1 MPLQSAIP
9 DQQSAISTDTIA
21 AISTPFGEGAIAVLR
36 VSGPRALAIA
46 AGIFRSRIPVAELL
60 PRLQQ
65 FGRIVDGSH
74 VLDEVLLSV
83 HRAPASYTGEDLVEI
98 QCHGGIL
105 VTRRIL
111 DLLLA
116 RGATPAEPGEF
127 TRRAFL
133 NGKMD
138 LTQAEAV
145 MDLIRAQTDLALRAA
160 TEQLE
165 GRLGS
170 HITALR
176 ETLLGLL
183 AHVEAHIDFPDEDI
197 DPATG
202 AALLARIDSA
212 REEVARLLRTAGQGR
227 ILREGLR
234 TVIFGEPNAGKSSLL
249 NRLLGYQRAIVSH
262 LPGTTRDTLEEVVN
276 LRGIPVR
283 LIDTAG
289 IRPSE
294 DLLENAGIERTRQ
307 ALNRAALI
315 LRIVD
320 ASLPPGNA
328 NLRGGGGEDRRLEGG
343 RALIGISGIVP
354 SSPDLPPPSTRTLL
368 ILNKCD
374 LGINPAWSDNSST
387 IRISCKTGE
396 GFDALTQSIFDAAMQ
411 GAASPDDFMIAINAR
426 HQACLQSAA
435 NYLDAA
441 RGAIDQR
448 LSPEFIAIELRAA
461 LDAVGDIAGR
471 LDAEELLGEIF
482 STFCIGK

>member
-1 MPLQSAIP
+1 MSEA
-9 DQQSAISTDTIA
+9 TIA
-21 AISTPFGEGAIAVLR
+21 AVSTPFGEGAIAVLR
-36 VSGPRALAIA
+36 LSGPRAIPIA
-46 AGIFRSRIPVAELL
+46 ADIFRSRVPVPDL
-60 PRLQQ
+60 PSRLQQ
-65 FGRIVDGSH
+65 FGRIVDGPR
-74 VLDEVLLSV
+74 VLDEVLLSI
-83 HRAPASYTGEDLVEI
+83 HRAPSSYTGQDLVEI

-111 DLLLA
+111 DLLIA
-116 RGATPAEPGEF
+116 RGATLAEPGEF

-165 GRLGS
+165 GRLGR

-176 ETLLGLL
+176 ETLLGIL

-202 AALLARIDSA
+202 ATLLARLDSA
-212 REEVARLLRTAGQGR
+212 RAEISRLLSTADQGR

-249 NRLLGYQRAIVSH
+249 NRLLGYERAIVSH
-262 LPGTTRDTLEEVVN
+262 LPGTTRDTLEEAVN
-276 LRGIPVR
+276 LRGIPVL

-294 DLLENAGIERTRQ
+294 DLLENAGIQRTRH
-307 ALNRAALI
+307 ALSRAALTLHI
-315 LRIVD
+315 AD

-328 NLRGGGGEDRRLEGG
+328 NLP
-343 RALIGISGIVP
+343 IGTSGKGP
-354 SSPDLPPPSTRTLL
+354 ASADPLPSTLL
-368 ILNKCD
+368 VLNKCD
-374 LGINPAWSDNSST
+374 LGIHPAWQHTPSA

-396 GFDALTQSIFDAAMQ
+396 GFDTLTQAIFNAAMR
-411 GAASPDDFMIAINAR
+411 GAATPDNFLIAINAR
-426 HQACLQSAA
+426 HQSCLKSAA
-435 NYLDAA
+435 TYLDAA
-441 RGAIDQR
+441 RAALQQS

-461 LDAVGDIAGR
+461 LNAVGEVAGR
-471 LDAEELLGEIF
+471 LDTEELLGEIF

>member
-1 MPLQSAIP
+1 MQA
-9 DQQSAISTDTIA
+9 TDTIA
-21 AISTPFGEGAIAVLR
+21 AVSTPFGEGAIAILR
-36 VSGPRALAIA
+36 LGGPEAIGIA
-46 AGIFRSRIPVAELL
+46 AEIFRARTPVEEL
-60 PRLQQ
+60 PTRVQQ
-65 FGRIVDGSH
+65 FGRIVDAGR

-83 HRAPASYTGEDLVEI
+83 HRAPASYTGEDMVEI

-111 DLLLA
+111 DLLLE
-116 RGATPAEPGEF
+116 RGARAAEPGEF

-165 GRLGS
+165 GRLGR
-170 HITALR
+170 HILTLR
-176 ETLLGLL
+176 EALLVTL
-183 AHVEAHIDFPDEDI
+183 AHIEAHIDFPDEDI

-202 AALLARIDSA
+202 AALLARIDAA
-212 REEVARLLRTAGQGR
+212 REEIARLLGTAGQGE

-249 NRLLGYQRAIVSH
+249 NRLLGYERAIVSH

-289 IRPSE
+289 VRPSE
-294 DLLENAGIERTRQ
+294 DVLENAGIERTRQ
-307 ALNRAALI
+307 VLSRAALA
-315 LRIVD
+315 LRVVD
-320 ASLPPGNA
+320 ASQPPGNGA
-328 NLRGGGGEDRRLEGG
+328 EIP
-343 RALIGISGIVP
+343 AAAQTIVV
-354 SSPDLPPPSTRTLL
+354 
-368 ILNKCD
+368 LNKCD
-374 LGINPAWSDNSST
+374 LGVNPAWSAANAG

-396 GFDALTQSIFDAAMQ
+396 GFDALTQAIFDAAMH
-411 GAASPDDFMIAINAR
+411 GAGSSDDYLIAINAR
-426 HQACLQSAA
+426 HQACLKTAA
-435 NYLDAA
+435 TYLDAA
-441 RGAIDQR
+441 QSAMKQR
-448 LSPEFIAIELRAA
+448 LSPEYIAIELRAA
-461 LDAVGDIAGR
+461 LEAVGDVAGR

-482 STFCIGK
+482 SMFCIGK

>member
-1 MPLQSAIP
+1 MDPTPPFAEH
-9 DQQSAISTDTIA
+9 TIA
-21 AISTPFGEGAIAVLR
+21 AVSTPFGEGAIAVLR
-36 VSGPRALAIA
+36 LSGPSAIPIA
-46 AGIFRSRIPVAELL
+46 ADIFRSRIPVPDLP

-65 FGRIVDGSH
+65 FGRIVDGPR
-74 VLDEVLLSV
+74 VLDEVLLSI
-83 HRAPASYTGEDLVEI
+83 HRAPSSYTGQDVVEI
-98 QCHGGIL
+98 QSHGGIL

-116 RGATPAEPGEF
+116 RGATLAEPGEF

-160 TEQLE
+160 TEQLD
-165 GRLGS
+165 GRLGR

-176 ETLLGLL
+176 ETLLAIL

-202 AALLARIDSA
+202 AALLARLDSA
-212 REEVARLLRTAGQGR
+212 RAEISRLLSTADQGR

-249 NRLLGYQRAIVSH
+249 NRLLGYERAIVSH
-262 LPGTTRDTLEEVVN
+262 LPGTTRDTLEEAVN
-276 LRGIPVR
+276 LRGIPVL

-294 DLLENAGIERTRQ
+294 DLLENAGIQRTRH
-307 ALNRAALI
+307 ALTRAALTLHI
-315 LRIVD
+315 AD

-328 NLRGGGGEDRRLEGG
+328 NLP
-343 RALIGISGIVP
+343 IGTSGKDP
-354 SSPDLPPPSTRTLL
+354 ASADPLPSTLL
-368 ILNKCD
+368 VLNKCD
-374 LGINPAWSDNSST
+374 LGIHPAWQHTPSA

-396 GFDALTQSIFDAAMQ
+396 GFETLTQAIFNAAMQ
-411 GAASPDDFMIAINAR
+411 GAATPDDFLIAINAR
-426 HQACLQSAA
+426 HQSCLKSAA
-435 NYLDAA
+435 TYLDAA
-441 RGAIDQR
+441 RAALEQS

-461 LDAVGDIAGR
+461 LTSVGEVAGR
-471 LDAEELLGEIF
+471 LDTEELLGEIF

>member
-1 MPLQSAIP
+1 MELEPSP
-9 DQQSAISTDTIA
+9 PFPGDTIA
-21 AISTPFGEGAIAVLR
+21 AVSTAFGEGAIAVLR
-36 VSGPRALAIA
+36 MSGSGAVEIA
-46 AGIFRSRIPVAELL
+46 GRIFRSRVAVRDL
-60 PRLQQ
+60 PARVQQ
-65 FGRIVDGSH
+65 LGKIVDGSE
-74 VLDEVLLSV
+74 VLDEALFSV

-98 QCHGGIL
+98 HCHGGIL

-116 RGATPAEPGEF
+116 HGARCAEPGEF
-127 TRRAFL
+127 TQRAFL

-160 TEQLE
+160 AEQLE
-165 GRLGS
+165 GRLGR

-176 ETLLGLL
+176 ESLIGVL

-202 AALLARIDSA
+202 AALQGRVDAI
-212 REEVARLLRTAGQGR
+212 REEIARLLRTADQGQ

-234 TVIFGEPNAGKSSLL
+234 TVIYGEPNAGKSSLL
-249 NRLLGYQRAIVSH
+249 NRLLGYERAIVSH

-276 LRGIPVR
+276 IRGIPVR

-289 IRPSE
+289 LRATE
-294 DLLENAGIERTRQ
+294 DVIEVAGIERTRQ
-307 ALNRAALI
+307 AIARAGLVLHIA
-315 LRIVD
+315 D
-320 ASLPPGNA
+320 ASQPPGPTG
-328 NLRGGGGEDRRLEGG
+328 LGET
-343 RALIGISGIVP
+343 P
-354 SSPDLPPPSTRTLL
+354 SSTRTLL

-374 LGINPAWSDNSST
+374 LGIHPAWQEDQSG

-396 GFDALTQSIFDAAMQ
+396 GFDSLTEAIFQAAME
-411 GAASPDDFMIAINAR
+411 GSGSADDFLIAINAR
-426 HQACLQSAA
+426 HQACLKSAA
-435 NYLDAA
+435 AYLEAA
-441 RGAIDQR
+441 HRALETA
-448 LSPEFIAIELRAA
+448 LSPEFVAVELRAA
-461 LDAVGDIAGR
+461 LGAVGEVAGR

>member
-1 MPLQSAIP
+1 MAFQSAII
-9 DQQSAISTDTIA
+9 DHQSSISGDTIA
-21 AISTPFGEGAIAVLR
+21 AVSTAFGEGAIAVLR
-36 VSGPRALAIA
+36 LSGPRASAIA
-46 AGIFRSRIPVAELL
+46 TEIFRSRIPVPEL
-60 PRLQQ
+60 PSRVQR
-65 FGRIVDGSH
+65 FGRIFDGPQ
-74 VLDEVLLSV
+74 VLDEVLLSI
-83 HRAPASYTGEDLVEI
+83 HRAPASYTGEDVVEI

-111 DLLLA
+111 DLLLSYGA
-116 RGATPAEPGEF
+116 RSAEPGEF

-160 TEQLE
+160 SEQLE
-165 GRLGS
+165 GRLGR
-170 HITALR
+170 HIMALR
-176 ETLLGLL
+176 ETLLALL

-202 AALLARIDSA
+202 AALVARIDSA
-212 REEVARLLRTAGQGR
+212 REEIARLLRTAGQGQ

-249 NRLLGYQRAIVSH
+249 NRLLGYERAIVSH

-289 IRPSE
+289 IRPSA

-307 ALNRAALI
+307 VLSRAGLI
-315 LRIVD
+315 LRIAD
-320 ASLPPGNA
+320 ASLPPGTA
-328 NLRGGGGEDRRLEGG
+328 NLP
-343 RALIGISGIVP
+343 IGTSVAP
-354 SSPDLPPPSTRTLL
+354 VTQSTLL
-368 ILNKCD
+368 VLNKCD
-374 LGINPAWSDNSST
+374 LGIDPAWETTPSA

-396 GFDALTQSIFDAAMQ
+396 GLDTLTQAIFDAAMQ
-411 GAASPDDFMIAINAR
+411 GAGSPDDFTIAINAR
-426 HQACLQSAA
+426 HQACLKSAA
-435 NYLDAA
+435 AYLDDA
-441 RGAIDQR
+441 RRAFEQS

-461 LDAVGDIAGR
+461 LDAVGEVAGR
-471 LDAEELLGEIF
+471 LDTEELLGEIF

>member
-1 MPLQSAIP
+1 MDPAETADRP
-9 DQQSAISTDTIA
+9 HPAFFDQHSSFSPDTIA
-21 AISTPFGEGAIAVLR
+21 AISTPFGEGAIAILR
-36 VSGPRALAIA
+36 LSGRRSISIA
-46 AGIFRSRIPVAELL
+46 ADIFHSRTPVTDL
-60 PRLQQ
+60 PPRTQH
-65 FGRIVDGSH
+65 FGRISDAGQT
-74 VLDEVLLSV
+74 LDEVLLSI
-83 HRAPASYTGEDLVEI
+83 HRAPASYTGEDVVEI

-116 RGATPAEPGEF
+116 RGARLADPGEF

-165 GRLGS
+165 GRLGR
-170 HITALR
+170 HITSLR
-176 ETLLGLL
+176 ASLLALL

-202 AALLARIDSA
+202 ALLLARLDFIHQ
-212 REEVARLLRTAGQGR
+212 EVARLLRTAGQGQV
-227 ILREGLR
+227 LREGLR

-249 NRLLGYQRAIVSH
+249 NRLLGYERAIVSH
-262 LPGTTRDTLEEVVN
+262 LPGTTRDTVEEVVN

-289 IRPSE
+289 IRPSD
-294 DLLENAGIERTRQ
+294 DLLENAGIQRTR
-307 ALNRAALI
+307 AVLTRAALV
-315 LRIVD
+315 LRVVD
-320 ASLPPGNA
+320 ASLPPT
-328 NLRGGGGEDRRLEGG
+328 
-343 RALIGISGIVP
+343 P
-354 SSPDLPPPSTRTLL
+354 PPDLPDTLTLL
-368 ILNKCD
+368 VLNKCD
-374 LGINPAWSDNSST
+374 LGIHPAWQAAPT
-387 IRISCKTGE
+387 AIPISCKTGE
-396 GFDALTQSIFDAAMQ
+396 GFDTLTQAIFNAAMQ
-411 GAASPDDFMIAINAR
+411 GSGNPDDYMIAINAR
-426 HQACLQSAA
+426 HQACLKSAA
-435 NYLDAA
+435 TYLDAA
-441 RGAIDQR
+441 RAAITQS

-461 LDAVGDIAGR
+461 LNSIGDVAGR

>member
-1 MPLQSAIP
+1 MEPASPFAE
-9 DQQSAISTDTIA
+9 DTIA
-21 AISTPFGEGAIAVLR
+21 AVSTPFGEGAIAVIR
-36 VSGPRALAIA
+36 VTGPGAVAIA
-46 AGIFRSRIPVAELL
+46 AEIFRSRIPVEKL
-60 PRLQQ
+60 PVRTQQ
-65 FGRIVDGSH
+65 FGRIIDDGQ

-83 HRAPASYTGEDLVEI
+83 HHAPASYTGEDVVEI

-105 VTRRIL
+105 VTRRVI

-116 RGATPAEPGEF
+116 HGARAAEPGEF

-165 GRLGS
+165 GRLGR
-170 HITALR
+170 HIVALR
-176 ETLLGLL
+176 ADLLALL

-202 AALLARIDSA
+202 AALLARIDSIRA
-212 REEVARLLRTAGQGR
+212 EVTRLLGTAAQGQ

-249 NRLLGYQRAIVSH
+249 NRLLGYERAIVSH

-289 IRPSE
+289 VRPSE

-307 ALNRAALI
+307 VLSRAGLI
-315 LRIVD
+315 LRVVD
-320 ASLPPGNA
+320 ATLPP
-328 NLRGGGGEDRRLEGG
+328 
-343 RALIGISGIVP
+343 
-354 SSPDLPPPSTRTLL
+354 SPGADLPPPSARTLL
-368 ILNKCD
+368 VLNKCD
-374 LGINPAWSDNSST
+374 LGVDPAWRQDFAA

-396 GFDALTQSIFDAAMQ
+396 GFDALTQAIFDAAMQ
-411 GAASPDDFMIAINAR
+411 GAGSPDDYMIAINAR
-426 HQACLQSAA
+426 HQACLKSAA
-435 NYLDAA
+435 AYLDAA
-441 RGAIDQR
+441 RRAMEGA

-461 LDAVGDIAGR
+461 FNAVGDVAGR

-482 STFCIGK
+482 SNFCIGK